1 MVRLFCFVLFFV
13 FFKKTNQ
20 ELGRRRDERMDRRKK
35 KNGHLLIRQH
45 IILSVIG
52 PKSETWFGF
61 STARKCTIGTTWQ
74 FLIGVKQC
82 GGHSLGPRL
91 SFGIE
96 CIQA

>member
-1 MVRLFCFVLFFV
+1 MVRLFCFVFCFFL
-13 FFKKTNQ
+13 KDESRAWETQ
-20 ELGRRRDERMDRRKK
+20 RREDGQAKK